1 MRYQRHQS
9 AVVLASVV
17 TVLAFLATTVYTQ
30 YRLTTVDEVSSTIAS
45 NAVPSLEY
53 LGRSLVRVQAL
64 RRMLADAVAAP
75 PAPADTVPAAR
86 TELEALHRDIGGY
99 LRLTPLHGE
108 DDLWNATRRDLD
120 QAETATQAVIDA
132 VDRADGS
139 APVLFRTRLMPALDR
154 ATDTMR
160 AAMDFDVKESERL
173 AREVGDVRR
182 ATTRTIIVFDAV
194 ATGIAALLALLAL
207 RAARDHDRLLQTH
220 NSLLSDRVV
229 ELDRFAGR
237 VAHDI
242 LSPLDTVGMGL
253 SLLAPSA
260 GPGGQLY
267 VERSQRALQRVKQL
281 VDGLLRF
288 ARSGART
295 DGDGHSSVDA
305 VLKSLALDYAEA
317 AKAASIEIVVEPSE
331 RIDAACSAAVLT
343 SIVQNLVSNAIK
355 YMGTSAVRR
364 ITLAASADGTRVSVM
379 VGDSGPGMS
388 DDVRAHMFEPFVRG
402 DHAEITGIG
411 LGLATVK
418 RLVEAHAGSVE
429 VESTIGL
436 GTRIRVQLPLAA
448 TSRVSASTAAAA
460 APRRDQG
467 DPIS

>member
-1 MRYQRHQS
+1 M
-9 AVVLASVV
+9 
-17 TVLAFLATTVYTQ
+17 
-30 YRLTTVDEVSSTIAS
+30 
-45 NAVPSLEY
+45 
-53 LGRSLVRVQAL
+53 
-64 RRMLADAVAAP
+64 
-75 PAPADTVPAAR
+75 
-86 TELEALHRDIGGY
+86 
-99 LRLTPLHGE
+99 
-108 DDLWNATRRDLD
+108 
-120 QAETATQAVIDA
+120 
-132 VDRADGS
+132 
-139 APVLFRTRLMPALDR
+139 
-154 ATDTMR
+154 
-160 AAMDFDVKESERL
+160 
-173 AREVGDVRR
+173 
-182 ATTRTIIVFDAV
+182 
-194 ATGIAALLALLAL
+194 
-207 RAARDHDRLLQTH
+207 
-220 NSLLSDRVV
+220 
-229 ELDRFAGR
+229 
-237 VAHDI
+237 
-242 LSPLDTVGMGL
+242 
-253 SLLAPSA
+253 
-260 GPGGQLY
+260 Y

-317 AKAASIEIVVEPSE
+317 AKSASIEIVVEPSE

-355 YMGTSAVRR
+355 YIGTSAVRR